1 MRLMIADEYRGGE
14 ALEVAAYVCLIS
26 ATRLFV
32 VECFELDEI
41 FLHASL
47 ISFVASDKANPRAFK
62 GPFERAAACR
72 V

>member
-32 VECFELDEI
+32 VEFFELDVI

-47 ISFVASDKANPRAFK
+47 I
-62 GPFERAAACR
+62 
-72 V
+72 